1 MNISQENSQALKNP
15 WVLGMLVFLLVFL
28 SANALFIYLA
38 FKSPPNL
45 VLEDFYEKGQA
56 YAKTEEE
63 IAKEK
68 NLGWSGILLMP
79 SATRVNQTQ
88 TYEALIT
95 GQNSAG
101 LMLDSVKFF
110 AYRPSD
116 KRQDFSADMQPSG
129 HGSFVTDVSFNLPG
143 SWDIIIEARRG
154 DDKYVLTR
162 RIQINP

>member
-15 WVLGMLVFLLVFL
+15 WVLGLLVFLLVFL

-45 VLEDFYEKGQA
+45 VIEDFYEKGQA

-63 IAKEK
+63 IIREK
-68 NLGWSGILLMP
+68 NLGWSGILLTP
-79 SATRVNQTQ
+79 SASRVNQTQ
-88 TYEALIT
+88 TYEAVIT

-101 LMLDSVKFF
+101 LLLDSVKFF

-129 HGSFVTDVSFNLPG
+129 HGSFVTDVSFHLPG

-154 DDKYVLTR
+154 EDKYVLTR